1 MIYKEFEWRDVVKR
15 SLYAVFMI
23 IPMQFLRYL
32 LWEITHKDLY
42 FSDFWKE
49 AINGSGFSDLFT
61 LLGICFATSFLIST
75 TSLSSL
81 PEFFLIRICFVIMK
95 KKRYKVMPLICLI
108 MFICFIGCG
117 IVSILSLT
125 LPYGEILVY
134 PLGAIIFGLVFI
146 LVGVND
152 LYSLLRCREK
162 VDGVYCGYNT
172 YYGGNGISTQ
182 SPIFEYT
189 YNGTYYREQTAQN
202 ISHKRLNR
210 SMTRGNVY
218 SIYIDPKHPAVFIL
232 AKKIKIGT
240 IVSIILGLF
249 IFTYGIDLLL
259 KFLPMLLSR

>member
-1 MIYKEFEWRDVVKR
+1 
-15 SLYAVFMI
+15 
-23 IPMQFLRYL
+23 
-32 LWEITHKDLY
+32 
-42 FSDFWKE
+42 
-49 AINGSGFSDLFT
+49 
-61 LLGICFATSFLIST
+61 
-75 TSLSSL
+75 
-81 PEFFLIRICFVIMK
+81 MK

-189 YNGTYYREQTAQN
+189 YNGTLELSIFVQCLNPQN
-202 ISHKRLNR
+202 YAASANGCSRC
-210 SMTRGNVY
+210 
-218 SIYIDPKHPAVFIL
+218 
-232 AKKIKIGT
+232 
-240 IVSIILGLF
+240 
-249 IFTYGIDLLL
+249 LL
-259 KFLPMLLSR
+259 

>member
-1 MIYKEFEWRDVVKR
+1 
-15 SLYAVFMI
+15 
-23 IPMQFLRYL
+23 
-32 LWEITHKDLY
+32 
-42 FSDFWKE
+42 
-49 AINGSGFSDLFT
+49 
-61 LLGICFATSFLIST
+61 
-75 TSLSSL
+75 
-81 PEFFLIRICFVIMK
+81 MK

-108 MFICFIGCG
+108 MFICFIGFG
-117 IVSILSLT
+117 IISLVYSFV
-125 LPYGEILVY
+125 PYGEIFVM
-134 PLGAIIFGLVFI
+134 PLGSIVFGLISI

-152 LYSLLRCREK
+152 LYSLLCCRKK

-182 SPIFEYT
+182 APVFEYT
-189 YNGTYYREQTAQN
+189 YNGTYYREQTTQN
-202 ISHKRLNR
+202 ISHKRLNKG
-210 SMTRGNVY
+210 MTQGKMY